1 MFLQEAGKCRRSQRS
16 FVQGRSMRGYFD
28 EKEPEPEEPEPEEA
42 ERHSELIL
50 SWRTLVGIVF
60 CLVLICGACF
70 GIGYTLGRRRSAPAV
85 ASATRPAS
93 EIPAP
98 DQEPLQASGIVPKP
112 SADAQAP
119 VPPSAPPD
127 NGAQPSA
134 PDESAGANPA
144 PAQPTPAGHS
154 SPPAPAQP
162 TPAPARHNSPPPRAP
177 AAPAKTRATPA
188 VPSPANTPRV
198 AQTAPSSGHADPSAQ
213 AELMVQIA
221 AVSNQ
226 EDANVL
232 MGALRNRGYT
242 VTSRREPADGLIHVR
257 IGPFSTRE
265 EANRWRNKLL
275 GDGYNAE
282 VQQ

>member
-1 MFLQEAGKCRRSQRS
+1 
-16 FVQGRSMRGYFD
+16 MRGYFD
-28 EKEPEPEEPEPEEA
+28 EKEPEPEEAELEEP

-50 SWRTLVGIVF
+50 GWRALVGIVI
-60 CLVLICGACF
+60 CLVLICGLCF
-70 GIGYTLGRRRSAPAV
+70 GIGYTLGKRRSAPAV
-85 ASATRPAS
+85 AAAAPHAS

-98 DQEPLQASGIVPKP
+98 DQEPLQATGTVPKP

-119 VPPSAPPD
+119 VPPPASPD

-134 PDESAGANPA
+134 PDGSAGANPA
-144 PAQPTPAGHS
+144 PAQPTPAPDKHS
-154 SPPAPAQP
+154 SPPA
-162 TPAPARHNSPPPRAP
+162 RAP
-177 AAPAKTRATPA
+177 AAPAKTRARPA
-188 VPSPANTPRV
+188 PPSPANTPHV
-198 AQTAPSSGHADPSAQ
+198 AQTTAPPNEHADQPAQ
-213 AELMVQIA
+213 SEPMVQIA

-226 EDANVL
+226 GDANVL

-257 IGPFSTRE
+257 IGPFSSRE

-275 GDGYNAE
+275 SDGYNAE

>member
-1 MFLQEAGKCRRSQRS
+1 
-16 FVQGRSMRGYFD
+16 MRGYFD
-28 EKEPEPEEPEPEEA
+28 EKEPELEEPVFEEPERPG
-42 ERHSELIL
+42 ELIL
-50 SWRTLVGIVF
+50 GWRALLGIVI
-60 CLVLICGACF
+60 CLVLVCGACF

-85 ASATRPAS
+85 AAATPHAS

-98 DQEPLQASGIVPKP
+98 DQEPLQTSGAVPKP

-134 PDESAGANPA
+134 PDGSVGANQAPAQPDPA
-144 PAQPTPAGHS
+144 PAQPGPVPAKHS
-154 SPPAPAQP
+154 SPAA
-162 TPAPARHNSPPPRAP
+162 RAP
-177 AAPAKTRATPA
+177 AAPAKTRARPA
-188 VPSPANTPRV
+188 LPSPAKTPNV
-198 AQTAPSSGHADPSAQ
+198 AESAAPPNEHADQPAQ
-213 AELMVQIA
+213 SEPMVQIA

-257 IGPFSTRE
+257 IGPFSSRE
-265 EANRWRNKLL
+265 EANRWCNKLL
-275 GDGYNAE
+275 SDGYNAE